1 MIARIWR
8 GWTTRADAD
17 AYVEYLQATGAPGSL
32 GTPGNRGFFI
42 MHRANGEREEFV
54 TLSLWDS
61 LEAVKAFAG
70 EDVEK
75 AVFYPEDER
84 YLVEREWTVAH
95 YDWITGRDRAPE
107 E

>member
-8 GWTTRADAD
+8 GWTTRENAE
-17 AYVEYLQATGAPGSL
+17 AYVEYLQGTGAPSSL

-42 MHRANGEREEFV
+42 LHRPEGDREEFV

-61 LEAVKAFAG
+61 LEAVKGFAG

-84 YLVEREWTVAH
+84 YLVDREWTVAH
-95 YDWITGRDRAPE
+95 YEWIEGRTASP
-107 E
+107 